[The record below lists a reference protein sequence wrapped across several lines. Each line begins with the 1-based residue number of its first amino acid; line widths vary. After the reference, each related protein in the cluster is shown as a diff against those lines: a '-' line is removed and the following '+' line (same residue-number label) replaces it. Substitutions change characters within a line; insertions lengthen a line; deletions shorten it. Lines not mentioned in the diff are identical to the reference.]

1 MEEISLIDVHAHLEE
16 LDDLADALQE
26 AKASRVKAV
35 IAVGSEK
42 VSNRRVLEIAAEYPN
57 YVYAALGYHPW
68 AIEEESA
75 EENLSFLQDH
85 IGDCI
90 ALGEVGL
97 DYKAKAKKELQRSVF
112 DRVLDLAI
120 EHDKPLI
127 IHCRLSHSRAF
138 KMVAEKGVQRAVFH
152 WYAGP
157 LNLLDELLACGYM
170 ISATPAL
177 QYSPPHQAAIKR
189 APLDQILLET
199 DTPVA
204 YGGKESRPR
213 DVLLSLREVARLKEL
228 EPSFVSEQTTANAA
242 RLFGISFP

>member
-1 MEEISLIDVHAHLEE
+1 MEEISLVDVHAHLEE
-16 LDDLADALQE
+16 VDDLAEALQE
-26 AKASRVKAV
+26 ARASGVKAV
-35 IAVGSEK
+35 VAVGSDR

-57 YVYAALGYHPW
+57 YVYPALGYHPW
-68 AIEEESA
+68 VIEEDNV
-75 EENLSFLQDH
+75 EENLSFLQDR
-85 IGDCI
+85 IEECI

-97 DYKAKAKKELQRSVF
+97 DYKVKVRKELQRRVF
-112 DRVLDLAI
+112 DRILGLAV

-138 KMVAEKGVQRAVFH
+138 RMVAEKGVKRAVFH

-157 LNLLDELLACGYM
+157 LNVLGELLAKGYM

-177 QYSPPHQAAIKR
+177 QYSPPHQAAIKK

-228 EPSFVSEQTTANAA
+228 EPSVVSEQTTANAT
-242 RLFGISFP
+242 RFFGVSFP